1 MEFESVIGLEI
12 HVQLSTESKIF
23 CGCSTKFG
31 SKPNSNTCPVC
42 LGMPGS
48 LPVLNEKVV
57 EYAAKA
63 AIATNCKI
71 IKDNRFARKNY
82 FYPDLP
88 LGYQITQF
96 ELPICEGGY
105 LDIKVNGDTKRI
117 GFTRI
122 HLENDAGKSNHD
134 PDRPVSLV
142 DLNRAGTPLIEMVS
156 EPDLRSAEEA
166 VIFLKQVRSIVRYLG
181 ICDGNMEQGSFRC
194 DANISIMEKGAKEYG
209 TRTEMKN
216 LNSFRNIEKAI
227 NYEIK
232 RQIRVKEDKG
242 EITQETR
249 LYDPNKNR
257 TSAMRGKEN
266 DHDYRYFPDPD
277 LLPVVLTDE
286 WIEKIKSEIPELPE
300 AKKER
305 FIKDLNL
312 SEDDATLLVSSR
324 ELAAYFEKSLTV
336 FNEPKPVCNWIT
348 GTLLGFLNSE
358 GKTILES
365 PVTPENLANL
375 VKLVAKDTIS
385 GKIAKTVF
393 EEMAESGKSPE
404 SIVEE
409 KGLSQVSDVS
419 ELESIIDEILEKNP
433 DEVERFKA
441 GNKKLMGFFVG
452 QIMKKTKGS
461 ANPKVVNQI
470 ISEKL
475 I

>member
-96 ELPICEGGY
+96 ELPICEDGY

-194 DANISIMEKGAKEYG
+194 DANISIMEKGSKEYG

-286 WIEKIKSEIPELPE
+286 WIEKIKSKIPELPE

-312 SEDDATLLVSSR
+312 SEDDAILLVSSR
-324 ELAAYFEKSLTV
+324 ELADYFENALAV

-358 GKTILES
+358 GKTISES
-365 PVTPENLANL
+365 PVTPDNLANL
-375 VKLVAKDTIS
+375 VKLVSKDTIS

-393 EEMAESGKSPE
+393 EEMTESGKSPE
-404 SIVEE
+404 IIVEE

-419 ELESIIDEILEKNP
+419 ELESIIDEILENNTA
-433 DEVERFKA
+433 EVERFKG

-475 I
+475 G